1 MKTILNN
8 RGYIIK
14 KTDISFKEMQQIKK
28 DLVVRPFVPK
38 DFPQAESFQIY
49 LESPN
54 KLYLPR
60 YYGIKKYGDPTLF
73 KVSSGND
80 IKLTFSGKLRA
91 LQEEATKQYLSNI
104 NNNFGGGIVCL
115 KCGEGKTVL
124 ALNIISILK
133 KKTLVIV
140 HKEFLANQWI
150 ERILQYLPDTQVGK
164 IQGKVFNIEGKD
176 ICIAMLQTLSLREF
190 ESEQF
195 NSFGLVIID
204 EVHHLSSQV
213 FSRALLKVNCKYT
226 LGLTATPTRTDG
238 LTHVF
243 LDFLGPI
250 VYKSNKEKD
259 DKTNVII
266 AHVPYFDDNKSYNK
280 EELTGMG
287 KICTSRIINNI
298 TNYTPRSNLIVKIIN
313 SLIIDKERNIIL
325 LSDRREHLKYLY
337 ETLKS
342 LNEELE
348 VGFYVGG
355 MKQKLLDNTAEKSQ
369 IILSTFSMAAEALD
383 IPKLNCLILASP
395 KVNVEQAV
403 GRILRKKHFINP
415 LVIDIED
422 KFSIFPNQYKKRL
435 RFYKSNKYN
444 IEDIN
449 INYNISN
456 KDIYNLL
463 TNIENINIGN
473 KNNIKQN
480 KTKQQIITNYICDD
494 Y

>member
-1 MKTILNN
+1 METILNN

-14 KTDISFKEMQQIKK
+14 KKDINFKEMQQIKK
-28 DLVVRPFVPK
+28 DLIVRPFVPK

-60 YYGIKKYGDPTLF
+60 YYGIKKYGEPNKY

-80 IKLTFSGKLRA
+80 IKLTFNGKLRQ
-91 LQEEATKQYLSNI
+91 LQEDATNNYLSNI
-104 NNNFGGGIVCL
+104 TNEYGGGVVCL
-115 KCGEGKTVL
+115 KCGQGKTVL

-150 ERILQYLPDTQVGK
+150 ERIIQYLPDAKVGK
-164 IQGKVFNIEGKD
+164 IQGKVFNVEGKD

-190 ESEQF
+190 DLEQF
-195 NSFGLVIID
+195 KSFGLVIID

-250 VYKSNKEKD
+250 VYKYSKEKD
-259 DKTNVII
+259 DINNVII
-266 AHVPYFDDNKSYNK
+266 AHIPYYNENESYNK

-298 TNYTPRSNLIVKIIN
+298 TEYSPRSNLIVKIIN
-313 SLIIDKERNIIL
+313 SLIIDNERNIIL

-342 LNEELE
+342 LNEELK

-355 MKQKLLDNTAEKSQ
+355 MKQKLLDNTAVNSQ
-369 IILSTFSMAAEALD
+369 VILSTYSMAAEALD
-383 IPKLNCLILASP
+383 IPKLNCLILSSP
-395 KVNVEQAV
+395 KVNIEQAV
-403 GRILRKKHFINP
+403 GRILRKKHTINP

-435 RFYKSNKYN
+435 RFYKSNKYY
-444 IEDIN
+444 IKDIDIN
-449 INYNISN
+449 LHITNEE
-456 KDIYNLL
+456 IYSIL
-463 TNIENINIGN
+463 TNINIENTN
-473 KNNIKQN
+473 KIKN
-480 KTKQQIITNYICDD
+480 TKNTKQKIITECIIDNE
-494 Y
+494 